1 MRERVDIESSEGLCG
16 FALLDDPVRKKGTA
30 FTADERKRFG
40 IANMLVS
47 AAQMKGVS
55 QNEARVRVT
64 MFDIDG
70 LPNLHAPTYPRSEG
84 ARTQGGT
91 EGPGGDVR
99 GLGVSTRAPRHAPV
113 VGAVMQRNLHQRSVN
128 RRTV

>member
-1 MRERVDIESSEGLCG
+1 MSERVDIESSEGLCG
-16 FALLDDPVRKKGTA
+16 FALLDNPVRKKGTA

-40 IANMLVS
+40 VANMLVGG
-47 AAQMKGVS
+47 ANEAQMKGMF

-91 EGPGGDVR
+91 VEGPGGDVR
-99 GLGVSTRAPRHAPV
+99 GLGVSTKGAAPCRLGSLAP
-113 VGAVMQRNLHQRSVN
+113 
-128 RRTV
+128 